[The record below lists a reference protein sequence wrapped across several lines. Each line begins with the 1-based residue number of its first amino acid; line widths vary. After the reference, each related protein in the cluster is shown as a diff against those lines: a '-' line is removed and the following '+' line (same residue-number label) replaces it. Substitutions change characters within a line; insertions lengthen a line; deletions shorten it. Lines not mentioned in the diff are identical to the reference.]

1 MNTSSGVLSCH
12 TILLIF
18 RSVNLIT
25 AQLSV
30 QPLLVWLSKCNINE
44 QRTLIILN
52 CQQTIVFAPMCFN
65 CHTVSITAAISLNC
79 LWKFCKEK
87 PSHQIRKTKFTQTRQ
102 HSQQQMQT
110 WNCEM
115 VISNDLWQ
123 ICPEGSTN
131 FSSRVT
137 YGELRDR
144 HTSELIAIPSFHW
157 ISTIYRSK
165 LQTWL
170 SLSLLRS
177 LGSICISLTWL

>member
-1 MNTSSGVLSCH
+1 MK
-12 TILLIF
+12 
-18 RSVNLIT
+18 R
-25 AQLSV
+25 A
-30 QPLLVWLSKCNINE
+30 
-44 QRTLIILN
+44 LIILN

-79 LWKFCKEK
+79 LWTFCKEK
-87 PSHQIRKTKFTQTRQ
+87 PSHKIRKTEFTQTRQ

-144 HTSELIAIPSFHW
+144 HASELIAIPSFHW

-170 SLSLLRS
+170 LFSLLRS
-177 LGSICISLTWL
+177 LGSICRSLTWL